1 MWLNRL
7 WKVRKAAPSTMVRAR
22 IGYLADGSSRPR
34 ADRIEPERSIVPFVN
49 RELPIHDMRY
59 AADPASLSG
68 EGFMLVQHESRVADF
83 TDAAEVEEVY
93 LAEVEELVRQ
103 ASGATRVFAL
113 PRPVLRSSRHAP
125 DATGMITEVPAPI
138 AHTDFTDRSIQ
149 AAAAAALERAGAT
162 GAGTDRVMI
171 YTVWRSLRPPPQ
183 DRPLALCDIRTVA
196 MTDLVRADAVGNP
209 GSAEVESE
217 FYLLKASSRHRWCYY
232 SAMTPDEA
240 LIFRQSDSV
249 SDGPSGCPHTSFI
262 HPESQGAVPRLSIE
276 VRACVFLD

>member
-7 WKVRKAAPSTMVRAR
+7 WKVRKAAPSTIVRAR
-22 IGYLADGSSRPR
+22 IGYLADGTSRPR
-34 ADRIEPERSIVPFVN
+34 ADRIQPERSVVPFEG
-49 RELPIHDMRY
+49 RELPIHDMRH
-59 AADPASLSG
+59 AADPASLSE
-68 EGFMLVQHESRVADF
+68 EGFTLVRHKSRVIDF
-83 TDAAEVEEVY
+83 TDAAEVEEIY

-113 PRPVLRSSRHAP
+113 PHPVLRSSRHAP
-125 DATGMITEVPAPI
+125 DASGMITEVPAPI

-149 AAAAAALERAGAT
+149 AAAAAALARAGAT
-162 GAGTDRVMI
+162 VADTRRIMI
-171 YTVWRSLRPPPQ
+171 YTVWRSLRAPPQ

-217 FYLLKASSRHRWCYY
+217 FYLLKANDRHRWCYY
-232 SAMTPDEA
+232 SAMTPDEV
-240 LIFRQSDSV
+240 LIFRQSDSI

-262 HPESQGAVPRLSIE
+262 HPENREAVPRLSIE
-276 VRACVFLD
+276 ARACVFLG